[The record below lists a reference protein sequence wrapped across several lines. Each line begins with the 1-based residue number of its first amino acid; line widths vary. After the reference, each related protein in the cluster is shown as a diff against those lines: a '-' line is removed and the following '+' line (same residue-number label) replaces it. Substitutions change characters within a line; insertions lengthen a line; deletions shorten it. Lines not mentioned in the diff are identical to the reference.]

1 MEGLDPAQL
10 LHQLVFWT
18 GRRSATGRAADAAAK
33 DLVCLAG
40 VLALGV
46 GLVLGGVGAAG
57 DREPQRPRD

>member
-1 MEGLDPAQL
+1 MKSLDPAEL
-10 LHQLVFWT
+10 LHQLLLGT

-33 DLVCLAG
+33 ALVCLAG